1 VKGEIMKRGISIF
14 LAMLL
19 LVTTILP
26 ARVRATEGTGNGLT
40 NSDYAYEIS
49 GKKIRRID
57 LSTGKVTVKKIKSR
71 DKRAKVNSGSKVL
84 DNGKYVYYVINT
96 YGGSDTS
103 WHSICRVKK
112 NGTGFQVLDKGE
124 NIQIIDNRIYYSKTY
139 FSAKKGATSKEYS
152 GYTVGTYR
160 MNLNGTGKTCLVD
173 KKAFL
178 CADDNGYLYVSGSD
192 SKYDSV
198 NQYDKT
204 GTFIKKIV
212 DHAEYFSIV
221 DGKFYYG
228 DYSGEKTYRY
238 LYGVIDL
245 ETNEEKITKSKDMEF
260 VAATERYL
268 FFCNSSTDE
277 LFYCQT
283 GQELDTLQTFQQKIH
298 SPNLV
303 SSTDNDYIVFSICD
317 TNVWMRCNVVINI
330 ENNTVKRVSKKFT
343 S

>member
-1 VKGEIMKRGISIF
+1 
-14 LAMLL
+14 
-19 LVTTILP
+19 
-26 ARVRATEGTGNGLT
+26 
-40 NSDYAYEIS
+40 
-49 GKKIRRID
+49 
-57 LSTGKVTVKKIKSR
+57 
-71 DKRAKVNSGSKVL
+71 
-84 DNGKYVYYVINT
+84 
-96 YGGSDTS
+96 
-103 WHSICRVKK
+103 
-112 NGTGFQVLDKGE
+112 
-124 NIQIIDNRIYYSKTY
+124 
-139 FSAKKGATSKEYS
+139 
-152 GYTVGTYR
+152 
-160 MNLNGTGKTCLVD
+160 
-173 KKAFL
+173 
-178 CADDNGYLYVSGSD
+178 
-192 SKYDSV
+192 
-198 NQYDKT
+198 
-204 GTFIKKIV
+204 
-212 DHAEYFSIV
+212 V